1 MAQIFPPSKT
11 NTNRLTTVI
20 LWYIWQGMIFRV
32 PKSTLQKSKEQ
43 GGWGLDNVAAK
54 CKTLLLNRMWTQR
67 NKTDTATA
75 SWLQTWN
82 LNVSQANPPVNRKK
96 LQQLE
101 YLQIYAREMAYIS
114 PQDHN
119 ESAKTFKKRI
129 HKTLPK
135 MERAATGN
143 SEIRIIKQLPQVD
156 WNLVWKNLHTAPISE
171 TLKSAWYNI
180 IHDLIPT
187 KERLAAIHL
196 ADSNLCDKCAKT
208 DTLIHRLTDCSPS
221 ADIWHWTRIRLAII
235 SRTDQRYIPIEWI
248 NRPHFHLWP
257 PQRHKATMWIIAH
270 LVWCITKEH
279 RLSLTDYIDFLRRA
293 KMENVQ
299 QAVQNE

>member
-1 MAQIFPPSKT
+1 LLAKIWYMAQIFPPSKT

-119 ESAKTFKKRI
+119 
-129 HKTLPK
+129 
-135 MERAATGN
+135 
-143 SEIRIIKQLPQVD
+143 
-156 WNLVWKNLHTAPISE
+156 
-171 TLKSAWYNI
+171 
-180 IHDLIPT
+180 
-187 KERLAAIHL
+187 
-196 ADSNLCDKCAKT
+196 
-208 DTLIHRLTDCSPS
+208 
-221 ADIWHWTRIRLAII
+221 
-235 SRTDQRYIPIEWI
+235 
-248 NRPHFHLWP
+248 
-257 PQRHKATMWIIAH
+257 
-270 LVWCITKEH
+270 
-279 RLSLTDYIDFLRRA
+279 
-293 KMENVQ
+293 
-299 QAVQNE
+299 